1 MLFCIPNDQ
10 FASLEEVEVSM
21 ENDEQ
26 LLAPLLSQEFLA
38 QLVAELDDETVR
50 AIILRG
56 SYARGDAVPP
66 YSDVDL
72 TRIIQETAGYHQP
85 KYYVWRDGYAISVS
99 THSYAAY
106 RERFTK
112 PEEAIFAVLGVQE
125 AIALLDKDGAFQTFQ
140 QEART
145 FRWEPLQREANIYAG
160 QVMMAQTEI
169 VLKLLRALHLH
180 DMVLL
185 ADILTLD
192 LIPAVTEAFAVQHGI
207 LIHSGNT
214 YFHQVQQIAG
224 EQSAWTRY
232 HRHAIGIDNDPTPSL
247 EQRGIAAL
255 RLFQETARLL
265 RPFLIALHWDAIEPL
280 ISMIEQKLSPE
291 KTG

>member
-1 MLFCIPNDQ
+1 MTEQTSFPSVFLP
-10 FASLEEVEVSM
+10 
-21 ENDEQ
+21 DE
-26 LLAPLLSQEFLA
+26 LLSK
-38 QLVAELDDETVR
+38 LVAELNDETVR

-72 TRIIQETAGYHQP
+72 TRIIQEAAGYHQP
-85 KYYVWRDGYAISVS
+85 KYYVWREGYAISIS

-112 PEEAIFAVLGVQE
+112 PEEAIFAVSGVQE
-125 AIALLDKDGAFQTFQ
+125 AIVLLDKDGTFQTFQ
-140 QEART
+140 QEARA
-145 FRWEPLQREANIYAG
+145 FQWEPLQRKANVYAG

-169 VLKLLRALHLH
+169 ILKLLKALRFH
-180 DMVLL
+180 DKLLL
-185 ADILTLD
+185 ADILILD
-192 LIPAVTEAFAVQHGI
+192 LIPAMTEAFAVQRGI

-214 YFHQVQQIAG
+214 YFHQVQEIAG
-224 EQSAWTRY
+224 QQSAWTQY
-232 HRHAIGIDNDPTPSL
+232 HRHAVGIDDESASSL

-255 RLFQETARLL
+255 HLFQETARLVQ
-265 RPFLIALHWDAIEPL
+265 PFLIAQHWDAIEPL
-280 ISMIEQKLSPE
+280 IGMIEQELSPE

>member
-1 MLFCIPNDQ
+1 MTEQTSSP
-10 FASLEEVEVSM
+10 SLS
-21 ENDEQ
+21 DG
-26 LLAPLLSQEFLA
+26 LLAR
-38 QLVAELDDETVR
+38 LVTEMDDETVR

-72 TRIIQETAGYHQP
+72 TRIIHETAGYHQP
-85 KYYVWRDGYAISVS
+85 KYYLWRDGYAISVS

-112 PEEAIFAVLGVQE
+112 PEEAIFAVPGVQE
-125 AIALLDKDGAFQTFQ
+125 AIVLRDKDGAFHLFQ
-140 QEART
+140 QEARA
-145 FRWEPLQREANIYAG
+145 FRWEPLQQEANIYTG

-169 VLKLLRALHLH
+169 VLKLLRALRRH

-192 LIPAVTEAFAVQHGI
+192 LIPAVTEAFAVQRGI

-214 YFHQVQQIAG
+214 YFHQVQEVAG
-224 EQSAWTRY
+224 QQSAWTRY
-232 HRHAIGIDNDPTPSL
+232 HRHAVGIDDDAAPSL

-255 RLFQETARLL
+255 HLFQETARLL
-265 RPFLIALHWDAIEPL
+265 QPFLTAQHWDAVEPL
-280 ISMIEQKLSPE
+280 IGMIDQELSLE
-291 KTG
+291 KPG